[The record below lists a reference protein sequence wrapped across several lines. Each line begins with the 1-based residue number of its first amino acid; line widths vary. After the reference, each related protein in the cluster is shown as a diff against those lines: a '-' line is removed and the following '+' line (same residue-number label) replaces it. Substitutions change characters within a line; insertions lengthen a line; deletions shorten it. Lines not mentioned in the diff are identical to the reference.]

1 MKKIFCL
8 FIFLLTV
15 IHGNSQSNYT
25 KYSNYK
31 IIRKE
36 QTDSVLIQN
45 VDGSRQIILQKDLE
59 YVQKGKINSKRVFKQ
74 IETINKKNYFS
85 NKYALNGED
94 IYILPTIGFKTD
106 NDALLNKIK
115 DIFNGNAVINKNY
128 GIYFINYPFISSDEV
143 LEKVS
148 LISNIN
154 GIEWCEP
161 DMYIKFESNNV
172 LYPSQ
177 YYLKNTGQNG
187 GTIGVDIN
195 VEPAWNITQGDPNI
209 IVAIIDDGV
218 DKGHEDLLDRVLD
231 GYTVGDSLGK
241 GSPKN
246 PTSYNPKAHGMAC
259 AGIIAATDNNIGIKG
274 IANKVK
280 ILPINV
286 VQNYDDAKTSGYA
299 SAREYADA
307 INWASYRSDIMNC
320 SWSAR
325 ISNEFVYSAINDA
338 LNNGREGRGCVV
350 VASSGNNYKN
360 GENMVGFPANMN
372 NVISVGAIDSTG
384 SIQEYSQRGN
394 DMDLVAPSGF
404 TNKRGNVATLDRMG
418 ALGENPNGNYVST
431 FGGTSAACP
440 QVVGVA
446 ALMLSV
452 NPDLTA
458 QQVRNILQQ
467 TARDLGPTG
476 FDTTYGYGL
485 VNAEAAVKAARSY
498 DIYGPSFV
506 CDNATFSINGLPS
519 GFTVN
524 WRFTNN
530 ALIIAS
536 GQGTTTLN
544 VSKNSDAKITLY
556 ADIKHN
562 GSTVTTLSKEVFV
575 GTPMLG
581 MMINPIGADGIE
593 GRWCEG
599 MAGNKFTIEGKSA
612 VDAYDYLQ
620 VKIYKLANNGTKTL
634 AYTNNNFLYGSSIPY
649 TFSNGFYEL
658 QVRGVK
664 DCGTS
669 QWLIGQVSATSGSG
683 GGMFPLDM
691 QISYDPSAET
701 LNVTIMED
709 EGGDELQGI
718 QASINNNTKTV
729 SDEVYDVQLWSE
741 TAMVRHFTTTDSCFT
756 ISMNGLKRG
765 TYILRVSKNGKIV
778 TKKVIK

>member
-1 MKKIFCL
+1 MLIYYQLSFAQNFYKFHENKIYITREISDTIL
-8 FIFLLTV
+8 VELT
-15 IHGNSQSNYT
+15 NSQYDLLKKKDNILGSPRFLIKKNDNSIIKALNENIY
-25 KYSNYK
+25 KSDKYK
-31 IIRKE
+31 IE
-36 QTDSVLIQN
+36 
-45 VDGSRQIILQKDLE
+45 
-59 YVQKGKINSKRVFKQ
+59 GKN
-74 IETINKKNYFS
+74 
-85 NKYALNGED
+85 A
-94 IYILPTIGFKTD
+94 YILPKIAF
-106 NDALLNKIK
+106 ALYNESNEVLDKIK
-115 DIFNGNAVINKNY
+115 SIFEKQIKFSKEGSVYYID
-128 GIYFINYPFISSDEV
+128 YPFDNSEAV
-143 LEKVS
+143 LNKVS
-148 LISNIN
+148 LINNIV
-154 GIEWCEP
+154 GVKWCEP
-161 DMYIKFESNNV
+161 DILMNCKCQNTLFS
-172 LYPSQ
+172 SQ

-187 GTIGVDIN
+187 GLSGIDIN
-195 VEPAWNITQGDPNI
+195 VEPAWAITQGNQNI
-209 IVAIIDDGV
+209 VVAVIDQGV
-218 DKGHEDLLDRVLD
+218 DKNHEDLLDRVLD
-231 GYTVGDSLGK
+231 GYTIGDASSK

-246 PTSYNPKAHGMAC
+246 ANSIDQKAHGIAC
-259 AGIIAATDNNIGIKG
+259 AGIIAASDNNVGIKG
-274 IANKVK
+274 IASNVK
-280 ILPINV
+280 ILPINIV
-286 VQNYDDAKTSGYA
+286 PGLGESFSGGFGTPSEIA
-299 SAREYADA
+299 SAIRWAYKRAD
-307 INWASYRSDIMNC
+307 ILNC
-320 SWSAR
+320 SWVHFD
-325 ISNEFVYSAINDA
+325 SNIIEAAFDEATQY
-338 LNNGREGRGCVV
+338 GRNLKGCVI
-350 VASSGNNYKN
+350 VASSGNSYDTGNVLDVSYPAKY
-360 GENMVGFPANMN
+360 ENI
-372 NVISVGAIDSTG
+372 ISVGAIKNNGAIWD
-384 SIQEYSQRGN
+384 YSQRGISL
-394 DMDLVAPSGF
+394 DLVAPSGKI
-404 TNKRGNVATLDRMG
+404 NKKGDVVTLDRMG
-418 ALGENPNGNYVST
+418 NLGDSNGNYVST
-431 FGGTSAACP
+431 FGGTSASCP
-440 QVVGVA
+440 QVAGVA

-485 VNAEAAVKAARSY
+485 VNAGAAVSMANILYPLFIS
-498 DIYGPSFV
+498 GPTTICS
-506 CDNATFSINGLPS
+506 NGTYTINGLPS
-519 GFTVN
+519 DFTVN

-544 VSKNSDAKITLY
+544 VSKNSDSKITLY
-556 ADIKHN
+556 ADIKNN

-634 AYTNNNFLYGSSIPY
+634 AYTNNNFLYGLSIPY

>member
-1 MKKIFCL
+1 MKKIC
-8 FIFLLTV
+8 FLL
-15 IHGNSQSNYT
+15 ISIISISQSYAQYGYRYHDNFIEIKKT
-25 KYSNYK
+25 FSNDLFVQVSNK
-31 IIRKE
+31 NGDVIKE
-36 QTDSVLIQN
+36 KTISNNLFLSDN
-45 VDGSRQIILQKDLE
+45 QIGVPDERI
-59 YVQKGKINSKRVFKQ
+59 
-74 IETINKKNYFS
+74 TYFS
-85 NKYALNGED
+85 HKYRINHSD
-94 IYILPTIGFKTD
+94 VYVLPTIAFCLENDQMIDTINCLFKG
-106 NDALLNKIK
+106 
-115 DIFNGNAVINKNY
+115 DIQLSKEGSVY
-128 GIYFINYPFISSDEV
+128 YLQYPFRTSDEV
-143 LEKVS
+143 LDMVS
-148 LISNIN
+148 KIDSIN
-154 GIEWCEP
+154 EVEWCEP
-161 DMYIKFESNNV
+161 DMQMNWDLCNP
-172 LYPSQ
+172 LYPEQ
-177 YYLKNTGQNG
+177 FYLKNTGQRG
-187 GTIGVDIN
+187 SGIGIDIN
-195 VEPAWNITQGDPNI
+195 VEPAWMITNGSSD
-209 IVAIIDDGV
+209 IVIAVLDDGV

-231 GYTVGDSLGK
+231 GYTVDDASSK
-241 GSPKN
+241 GAPKN
-246 PTSYNPKAHGMAC
+246 SNSTDQKAHGIAC
-259 AGIIAATDNNIGIKG
+259 AGIIAATDNNVGIKG
-274 IANKVK
+274 IANNSK
-280 ILPINV
+280 ILPINIFP
-286 VQNYDDAKTSGYA
+286 NPATESNKSGGTTNMKIA
-299 SAREYADA
+299 SAIR
-307 INWASYRSDIMNC
+307 WAYPKSDVLNN
-320 SWSAR
+320 SWG
-325 ISNEFVYSAINDA
+325 SAINSSNIVESAFRDA
-338 LNNGREGRGCVV
+338 SKFGRNGKGCVI
-350 VASSGNNYKN
+350 VAASGNGYNEIATN
-360 GENMVGFPANMN
+360 DVSFPAKLD
-372 NVISVGAIDSTG
+372 NVIAVGAIAYNGDIFS
-384 SIQEYSQRGN
+384 YSERGN
-394 DMDLVAPSGF
+394 SLNLVAPSGDV
-404 TNKRGNVATLDRMG
+404 NYGIVSLDRMG
-418 ALGENPNGNYVST
+418 ELGISKGNYS
-431 FGGTSAACP
+431 FRFCGTSASCP
-440 QVVGVA
+440 QVAGVA

-485 VNAEAAVKAARSY
+485 VNAGAAVIKAGFR
-498 DIYGPSFV
+498 ITGPTTI
-506 CDNATFSINGLPS
+506 CNNGTYTINGLPS

-562 GSTVTTLSKEVFV
+562 GSIVTTLSKEVFV